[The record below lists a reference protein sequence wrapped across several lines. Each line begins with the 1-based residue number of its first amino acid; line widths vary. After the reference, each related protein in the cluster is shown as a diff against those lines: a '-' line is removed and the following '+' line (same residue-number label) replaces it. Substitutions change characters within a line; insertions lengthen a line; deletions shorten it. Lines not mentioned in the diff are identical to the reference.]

1 VCALIKKNSVTFV
14 LFYHQASGLPGSALA
29 GHLECRVIV
38 RDITG
43 KYVWDSAILHGL
55 QSDSK
60 WWQKRR
66 KETIIVQWIILQ

>member
-1 VCALIKKNSVTFV
+1 MLLHALIKKFCYFCIVIN
-14 LFYHQASGLPGSALA
+14 HQGSGLPGSALA

-60 WWQKRR
+60 
-66 KETIIVQWIILQ
+66 